1 MRYVLRILQQQ
12 KGLGLVETL
21 VAVAILGTAVV
32 SFITALSAGMIA
44 VGAQDEET
52 AIQRLARS
60 QLEYTKSYTY
70 IPGIKS
76 YPTIAVP
83 EDYAIAVAISAVPG
97 ADANIQK
104 ITVTVSRDSQIL
116 LTISDYKVNR
126 NGRQL
131 QEQPALI
138 ERLQL

>member
-1 MRYVLRILQQQ
+1 MRYIISIFQQQ

-32 SFITALSAGMIA
+32 AFIAALSAGTLA
-44 VGAQDEET
+44 VGAQDEE
-52 AIQRLARS
+52 AVIQRLARS

-70 IPGIKS
+70 IPGAKS

-83 EDYAIAVAISAVPG
+83 ENYALAVAVSAVPG
-97 ADANIQK
+97 TDANIQK

-116 LTISDYKVNR
+116 LTVSDYKVNR
-126 NGRQL
+126 YGHQL
-131 QEQPALI
+131 QEQPGAI
-138 ERLQL
+138 ERL

>member
-1 MRYVLRILQQQ
+1 MIRYIIKKIQQQ
-12 KGLGLVETL
+12 KGLGLAETL

-32 SFITALSAGMIA
+32 TFIAALSAGSIA
-44 VGAQDEET
+44 AGAQDEET
-52 AIQRLARS
+52 VIQSLARS

-70 IPGIKS
+70 SPGAGS

-83 EDYAIAVAISAVPG
+83 EGYALAVAVSAVPG
-97 ADANIQK
+97 TDANIQK

-116 LTISDYKVNR
+116 LTVSDYKVNR
-126 NGRQL
+126 NGHQL

-138 ERLQL
+138 ERF

>member
-1 MRYVLRILQQQ
+1 MRYIINKIQQQ
-12 KGLGLVETL
+12 KGLGLAETL

-32 SFITALSAGMIA
+32 AFIAALSAGSIA

-52 AIQRLARS
+52 VIQGLARS

-70 IPGIKS
+70 IPGDRR

-83 EDYAIAVAISAVPG
+83 EDYVLAVAVSTIPG
-97 ADANIQK
+97 TDANIQK

-116 LTISDYKVNR
+116 LTVSDYKVNR
-126 NGRQL
+126 
-131 QEQPALI
+131 
-138 ERLQL
+138 